1 MLLLAGAAGGG
12 VAFAVASV
20 PDSSGVIHACYRVD
34 TLGNPVTASSN
45 VYIIDPSA
53 AQSCQSTERALTWS
67 ATGPAGAQGP
77 QGPRGPGFTVNTRL
91 VRPSATPSGHIVL
104 GSGKNKLSA
113 DILSLGFASAKGKG
127 GGKVTVHDISI
138 TKKVDKA
145 SPLFFKN
152 CVKGT
157 HYKNETIAVRKAGGG
172 GGSTGTQYLTYKL
185 SNVIISSY
193 QEVSSGG
200 GKSKPEESITLNFS
214 KIVYQ

>member
-1 MLLLAGAAGGG
+1 
-12 VAFAVASV
+12 ASV

-34 TLGNPVTASSN
+34 TLGNPVTTSSN

-53 AQSCQSTERALTWS
+53 AQACQSTERALTWS

-91 VRPSATPSGHIVL
+91 VRPSASPSGHIVL
-104 GSGKNKLSA
+104 GSGKNKLGA

-157 HYKNETIAVRKAGGG
+157 HYKNVTTAMRKAGG
-172 GGSTGTQYLTYKL
+172 TTPIEYLKYKL
-185 SNVIISSY
+185 TDVIISSY

-200 GKSKPEESITLNFS
+200 GKSTPEESITFNFA
-214 KIVYQ
+214 KIVFE